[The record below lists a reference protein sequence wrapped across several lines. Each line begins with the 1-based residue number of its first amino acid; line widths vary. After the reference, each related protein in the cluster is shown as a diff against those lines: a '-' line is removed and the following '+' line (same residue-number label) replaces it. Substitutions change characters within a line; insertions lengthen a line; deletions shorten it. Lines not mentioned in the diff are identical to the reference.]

1 MTIEIRLS
9 GAAKGAL
16 QDAAADLLREA
27 GGAET
32 VRTETAAGEGG
43 AKGDVLAIA
52 ALVIA
57 LPGAIA
63 AVADL
68 AQRARI
74 ADKVRKLLD
83 MAKDTEGSATLT
95 AGDGT
100 SLDLSSAALD
110 DVMDALY
117 RK

>member
-27 GGAET
+27 GGAEP

-43 AKGDVLAIA
+43 AKGDMLAIA

-68 AQRARI
+68 ARI